1 VRQINRFRP
10 PELFSNSALRKD
22 EAPPS
27 GENYAVTETVSKS
40 QTIAQ
45 HVPYLRRY
53 ARALTGNQA
62 LGDSYVTATLEK
74 LVKEPHRLT
83 EPPQSKIELFKT
95 FSTVWNSTTLGGLA
109 EQAADMSPAER
120 RLAQITAMP
129 RQAFLLVALEAFS
142 EDQAATIL
150 NVDKQTLKE
159 LVEDSGREL
168 AAQIATDILIIED
181 EALIALD
188 LENIVEGLGHRTI
201 GIARTRTEAIALAKK
216 KRPGLILADIQLA
229 DGSSGLEAVNDLLT
243 TFEVPVI
250 FITAYP
256 ERFLTGERPE
266 PAFLVSKPYQQS
278 TVSALVSQAL
288 FFERNAVQR
297 KKRATG

>member
-1 VRQINRFRP
+1 MN
-10 PELFSNSALRKD
+10 
-22 EAPPS
+22 
-27 GENYAVTETVSKS
+27 GENQTVSETVSKS
-40 QTIAQ
+40 QNVAQ

-62 LGDSYVTATLEK
+62 LGDSYVTATLEA
-74 LVKEPHRLT
+74 LVREPHLLT
-83 EPPQSKIELFKT
+83 ETSQSKVELFRA
-95 FSTVWNSTTLGGLA
+95 FSKIWNSTRLGGA
-109 EQAADMSPAER
+109 TEQVVDLTPADR

-129 RQAFLLVALEAFS
+129 RQAFLLVSLESFA
-142 EDQAATIL
+142 EDQAAAIL
-150 NVDKQTLKE
+150 NVDRQTFKE
-159 LVEDSGREL
+159 LVEESGREL

-201 GIARTRTEAIALAKK
+201 GIARTRGEAIALSKTR
-216 KRPGLILADIQLA
+216 RPGLILADIQLA

-297 KKRATG
+297 KKRAIG

>member
-1 VRQINRFRP
+1 V
-10 PELFSNSALRKD
+10 SD
-22 EAPPS
+22 
-27 GENYAVTETVSKS
+27 TVSKS
-40 QTIAQ
+40 QAIAQ

-74 LVKEPHRLT
+74 LVREPHRLT
-83 EPPQSKIELFKT
+83 EAAQSKVELFRT
-95 FSTVWNSTTLGGLA
+95 FSAIWNSTKLSGGA
-109 EQAADMSPAER
+109 EVVDMSPADR

-129 RQAFLLVALEAFS
+129 RQAFLLVSLESFS

-159 LVEDSGREL
+159 LVEESGREL

-201 GIARTRTEAIALAKK
+201 GIARTRTEAIDLTQR

-297 KKRATG
+297 RRRAIG

>member
-1 VRQINRFRP
+1 V
-10 PELFSNSALRKD
+10 SD
-22 EAPPS
+22 
-27 GENYAVTETVSKS
+27 TVSKS

-53 ARALTGNQA
+53 ARALTGNQS
-62 LGDSYVTATLEK
+62 LGDQYVTATLEK
-74 LVKEPHRLT
+74 LVREPHRLT
-83 EPPQSKIELFKT
+83 EGAQLKVEIFRT
-95 FSTVWNSTTLGGLA
+95 FSTIWNSTKLTGGG
-109 EQAADMSPAER
+109 EMVDMTPADR

-129 RQAFLLVALEAFS
+129 RQAFLLVSLEGFS

-150 NVDKQTLKE
+150 NVDKQTLKD
-159 LVEDSGREL
+159 LVEESGREL

-201 GIARTRTEAIALAKK
+201 GIARTRTEAIDLAKK

-297 KKRATG
+297 KKRAIG

>member
-1 VRQINRFRP
+1 V
-10 PELFSNSALRKD
+10 PE
-22 EAPPS
+22 
-27 GENYAVTETVSKS
+27 TMSKS
-40 QTIAQ
+40 QAIAQ

-62 LGDSYVTATLEK
+62 SGDSYVTATLEA
-74 LVKEPHRLT
+74 LVMEPQRLS
-83 EPPQSKIELFKT
+83 EASQSKVELFRA
-95 FSTVWNSTTLGGLA
+95 FSGIWNSTTLASANPQVIDLTP
-109 EQAADMSPAER
+109 ADR
-120 RLAQITAMP
+120 RLSQITAMP
-129 RQAFLLVALEAFS
+129 RQAFLLVSLESFS
-142 EDQAATIL
+142 EEQAAAIL
-150 NVDKQTLKE
+150 NVDRHKFRE
-159 LVEDSGREL
+159 LVEESGREL

-201 GIARTRTEAIALAKK
+201 GIARTRAEAVTLSKK

-229 DGSSGLEAVNDLLT
+229 DGSSGLEAVNDLLAA
-243 TFEVPVI
+243 FEVPVI

-297 KKRATG
+297 KKRALG